1 MITELRALGH
11 INVYLS
17 ASHLKLKVNID
28 NVYYFL
34 DLLALSD
41 YDKGKIFYPNPI
53 IIANSD
59 TYSLMKSIRP
69 DVICVDECKKSK
81 CHTNKYDDGILFKGN
96 ILDTG
101 SC

>member
-1 MITELRALGH
+1 MA
-11 INVYLS
+11 Y
-17 ASHLKLKVNID
+17 
-28 NVYYFL
+28 
-34 DLLALSD
+34 
-41 YDKGKIFYPNPI
+41 
-53 IIANSD
+53 
-59 TYSLMKSIRP
+59 